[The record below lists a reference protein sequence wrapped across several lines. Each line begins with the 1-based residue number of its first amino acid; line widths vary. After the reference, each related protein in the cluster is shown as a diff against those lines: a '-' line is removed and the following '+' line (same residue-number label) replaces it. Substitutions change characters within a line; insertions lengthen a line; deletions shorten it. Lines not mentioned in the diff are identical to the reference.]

1 MKKTIIILAVAVATT
16 FSTFAQ
22 SEKYYG
28 AMGATLQQYGA
39 AKTPEELDAIGAKF
53 ERIGDAEKTQWLP
66 FYYAALIKTNKA
78 MQNKGEAI
86 DKIADEAAAI
96 LAKAEAIEANNS
108 EIWCVKSM
116 IATAKMLVNPMER
129 WMQYGQASTEYIA
142 KAKAADAT
150 NPRPYMLEAISKKN
164 TPENFGGGCKVAK
177 AIADKANELFAAFKP
192 ASQLHPFW
200 GKEILEGQMKS
211 CN

>member
-1 MKKTIIILAVAVATT
+1 MKKTILILAVAVATT
-16 FSTFAQ
+16 LSSFAQ
-22 SEKYYG
+22 SEKYFG
-28 AMGATLQQYGA
+28 AMGATLQQYNA
-39 AKTPEELDAIGAKF
+39 AKTTEQFDELAAKF

-78 MQNKGEAI
+78 MQSKGDDA
-86 DKIADEAAAI
+86 DKLADEAAAI
-96 LAKAEAIEANNS
+96 IAKAEAIDANNS

-129 WMQYGQASTEYIA
+129 WMQYGAVSSEALA
-142 KAKAADAT
+142 KAKAADAN
-150 NPRPYMLEAISKKN
+150 NPRPYMLEAMSKKN
-164 TPENFGGGCKVAK
+164 TPEAFGGGCKVAK
-177 AIADKANELFAAFKP
+177 PIADKAMALFASFKP

-200 GKEILEGQMKS
+200 GKEVLEAQMKS

>member
-1 MKKTIIILAVAVATT
+1 MKKVILVLAVAVATT
-16 FSTFAQ
+16 FSSFAQ

-28 AMGATLQQYGA
+28 AMGASLQQYGT
-39 AKTPEELDAIGAKF
+39 AKTPEELDALAAKF

-78 MQNKGEAI
+78 MQTQGVAI
-86 DKIADEAAAI
+86 DKLADEAAAI
-96 LAKAEAIEANNS
+96 LAKAEAIEPNNS
-108 EIWCVKSM
+108 EILCVKSM

-129 WMQYGQASTEYIA
+129 WMQYGQASSEAIA

-150 NPRPYMLEAISKKN
+150 NPRPYMLEALSKKN
-164 TPENFGGGCKVAK
+164 TPENFGGGCKIAK
-177 AIADKANELFAAFKP
+177 SIADKANELFAAFKP

-200 GKEILEGQMKS
+200 GKEVLDAQMKS